1 MSSAK
6 IVAQVLVQGT
16 AVFGRA
22 FMQAY
27 QNAAANA
34 GKEVAKGAK
43 EAVKL
48 GEMHRAE
55 ALEILGVTAEMW
67 KLEREEVEARYEKFF
82 AANDPEKG
90 GSFYLQSKIFRA
102 KEFLDN
108 EAAEEMAAAKAAAEE
123 DGEDGED
130 GEEGAAATADTGE
143 SWAEAEEGHKFDEFE
158 GVDHEHAKAEEPEA
172 PQEQSVDDLFE
183 EMNKKN
189 KGKN

>member
-1 MSSAK
+1 MSFAK

-55 ALEILGVTAEMW
+55 ALEILGVTSEMW
-67 KLEREEVEARYEKFF
+67 ALERQEVEARYEKFF
-82 AANDPEKG
+82 AANDPDKG

-102 KEFLDN
+102 KEFLDAEDA
-108 EAAEEMAAAKAAAEE
+108 EARAEARAERAE
-123 DGEDGED
+123 DG
-130 GEEGAAATADTGE
+130 GEEE
-143 SWAEAEEGHKFDEFE
+143 EEGEGVEEKREKSAESAESAAGRKFDEFE
-158 GVDHEHAKAEEPEA
+158 GVEYEEATAK
-172 PQEQSVDDLFE
+172 EQSVEDLLE
-183 EMNKKN
+183 ELNKKN
-189 KGKN
+189 KGKD

>member
-1 MSSAK
+1 MSFAK

-108 EAAEEMAAAKAAAEE
+108 EAAEEMAAAKAAA
-123 DGEDGED
+123 GEDGED